1 MRSSLNARSARSS
14 RLLSLALPLVLAA
27 CGSGATT
34 TPSPSAAT
42 SASAQPSASS
52 AASGDASASESAS
65 ASSSAGASEAASPSV
80 GGSLVIYSGRSEELV
95 QPLIDRFE
103 EESGVSVEVNYAG
116 TTDLAATLLEE
127 GDASPADVFF
137 SQDGGAL
144 GALASEGLLAELPH
158 TTLDQVEDRFRSPDG
173 QWVGVSGRARVLAYN
188 TDAVNEDELPQSIL
202 ELADPAWKGR
212 IGWAPSNASLQT
224 FVTTLRLLEGEDA
237 ARAWLEGVQA
247 NEPRVYEG
255 NSQAL
260 EGVISGEVD
269 VAPVNH
275 YYLLAARAERG
286 DIPAENW
293 FFPGGDPGSLVNVA
307 GAAILKTA
315 KNPDAAQAFVDFLLS
330 EESQTYFRDE
340 THEYPLIA
348 GVDAEEGLTPLDEIE
363 SPDVDLSDLSDL
375 QGTLELMQ
383 EVGVL

>member
-1 MRSSLNARSARSS
+1 MRSSLNARSPFTS
-14 RLLSLALPLVLAA
+14 RLLNES
-27 CGSGATT
+27 
-34 TPSPSAAT
+34 
-42 SASAQPSASS
+42 
-52 AASGDASASESAS
+52 SAS
-65 ASSSAGASEAASPSV
+65 ASASGSAGASEAPSASV

-103 EESGVSVEVNYAG
+103 DASGVSVEVNYAG

-144 GALASEGLLAELPH
+144 GALAAEGLLAELPQA
-158 TTLDQVEDRFRSPDG
+158 TLDRVDERFRSPDG

-188 TDAVNEDELPQSIL
+188 TEAVSEDGLPESIL
-202 ELADPAWKGR
+202 DLADPEWSGR
-212 IGWAPSNASLQT
+212 IGWAPTNASLQT
-224 FVTTLRLLEGEDA
+224 FVTALRLIEGEDA

-260 EGVISGEVD
+260 EGVIAGEVD
-269 VAPVNH
+269 VAPINH

-286 DIPAENW
+286 DVPAENH
-293 FFPGGDPGSLVNVA
+293 FFAGGDPGSLVNVA
-307 GAAILKTA
+307 GAALLNTA
-315 KNPDAAQAFVDFLLS
+315 KNPAAAQAFVDFLLS

-340 THEYPLIA
+340 THEYPLIE
-348 GVDAEEGLTPLDEIE
+348 GVDAEEGLTPLAEIE
-363 SPDVDLSDLSDL
+363 SPDVDLSDLADL